1 MRRRPQTPEAR
12 GEPAE
17 PRPSGRAPPSRRGRR
32 RVVEELLEY
41 LARSLVDEP
50 DEVSVESFE
59 EDDGTLVLELHVAE
73 DDAGKV
79 IGRGG
84 RTVAALRTV
93 DEGRG
98 GRATDSACSSTSSID
113 AS

>member
-1 MRRRPQTPEAR
+1 
-12 GEPAE
+12 
-17 PRPSGRAPPSRRGRR
+17 
-32 RVVEELLEY
+32 VEGLLEY
-41 LARSLVDEP
+41 LARSLVDAP

-73 DDAGKV
+73 GDAGKV

-93 DEGRG
+93 MK
-98 GRATDSACSSTSSID
+98 ACSTRDGRRVLVDVID
-113 AS
+113 